1 MWRERT
7 KRTPSE
13 PNHDQSSFEQ
23 SSVTVRNPA
32 YRAAPP
38 NVEYEP
44 VGPAQ
49 HGSENDAYESAQ
61 SLNPNYEPALPERM
75 GNRLYAEIQ
84 PNEEPQS
91 GSYVTLR
98 GDQQVYDQFYER
110 PPDRLT
116 DSSA

>member
-13 PNHDQSSFEQ
+13 PNHDQASFGQ

-32 YRAAPP
+32 CRAALP
-38 NVEYEP
+38 NVLCEP

-75 GNRLYAEIQ
+75 GNRLYAEIK
-84 PNEEPQS
+84 PNEEPHS
-91 GSYVTLR
+91 AGYATLP
-98 GDQQVYDQFYER
+98 GDQQVYDQITFYD
-110 PPDRLT
+110 PLT
-116 DSSA
+116 DTSA